1 MKKIWIKISIMTII
15 MCFLLT
21 AIMGILLVNSNRIL
35 KDNALKTLDKVL
47 RDGFDRSISWEV
59 ETAKSMLTSID
70 KLERE
75 GSINEEVAQ
84 VVSEEIIREARYGD
98 SGYFWVDKSDG
109 TNVILLG
116 KDSEG
121 KNRYNLQDKKGHYFI
136 QDIITNSKKPNGGF
150 TDYWFNKAGGEEAL
164 PKRGYSLFY
173 KKRDWVIGTGNYTD
187 DIDSQMVEYARIID
201 SKISSV
207 GRFAIISILLSF
219 IFIAL
224 ISMYLGRRLTK
235 NIKNTSEALKSISE
249 GSGDLTKKLE
259 IKTDDEVGILANAF
273 NNFNDNLRLM
283 IGNIRKSLN
292 STVDISSDL
301 IATSSETSSSV
312 VQISANSNSIE
323 KQVNSLNIK
332 VDESVKAIGKIT
344 ENINILD
351 DQVEDQTSAVEESS
365 ASIAQMVASI
375 NSVAQ
380 NSLTKKEIVNN
391 MISTTRQGKVEME
404 STKGRVNE
412 LTDSVNEILKVTG
425 MINKIASQS
434 GLLSMN
440 ASIEAAH
447 AGDAGKGFGVV
458 ASEIRKLSDS
468 ASTFASTINT
478 TLKSNINSIEML
490 KESVNSSLI
499 YFADVE
505 KSAVETESAFDEIT
519 SAMEELSLGA
529 NEINRAVSSLHG
541 ISAMVRSNTSDMNK
555 SLVEFNLSSQG
566 LKDISSIVVNA
577 VTEINQGLNYI
588 NDAMSGLNN
597 SVNSISQDINS
608 INEQVASFVI

>member
-1 MKKIWIKISIMTII
+1 MKKIWIKISVMTII
-15 MCFLLT
+15 VCFLLT
-21 AIMGILLVNSNRIL
+21 IIMGTLLMNSNRSL
-35 KDNALKTLDKVL
+35 KENALTTLDKVL
-47 RDGFDRSISWEV
+47 RDGFDRSITWEV
-59 ETAKSMLTSID
+59 ETVKSMLTSIET
-70 KLERE
+70 LEKE
-75 GSINEEVAQ
+75 GIITKEVAGT
-84 VVSEEIIREARYGD
+84 VSEHIIREARYGD

-109 TNVILLG
+109 TNVVLLG

-121 KNRYNLQDKKGHYFI
+121 KNRYNLQDKKGNYLI
-136 QDIITNSKKPNGGF
+136 RDIIENSKNPNGGF
-150 TDYWFNKAGGEEAL
+150 TDYWFNKAGGDEAL
-164 PKRGYSLFY
+164 PKRGYSLYY
-173 KKRDWVIGTGNYTD
+173 KKRDWIIGTGNYTD
-187 DIDSQMVEYARIID
+187 DIDIQMVEYARIID
-201 SKISSV
+201 QKISSV
-207 GRFAIISILLSF
+207 GRFAILSIVLSF
-219 IFIAL
+219 IFIVL
-224 ISMYLGRRLTK
+224 VSMYLGKRLTK
-235 NIKNTSEALKSISE
+235 NIKHTSEALKSISE
-249 GSGDLTKKLE
+249 GNGDLTKKLE
-259 IKTDDEVGILANAF
+259 IKTNDEIGTLAHAF
-273 NNFNDNLRLM
+273 NNFSDNLRLM
-283 IGNIRKSLN
+283 IVNIKQSLS
-292 STVDISSDL
+292 STVNISSDL
-301 IATSSETSSSV
+301 ITTSSETSSSV

-323 KQVNSLNIK
+323 KQVNSLNLK

-351 DQVEDQTSAVEESS
+351 NQVEDQNSAVEESS

-391 MISTTRQGKVEME
+391 MITITRQGKVEME

-468 ASTFASTINT
+468 ASTFASTINS

-505 KSAVETESAFDEIT
+505 KSAMETESAFDEIT

-555 SLVEFNLSSQG
+555 SIVEFNYSSQG
-566 LKDISSIVVNA
+566 LKDISSVVVNA

-588 NDAMSGLNN
+588 NDAMSTLNN
-597 SVNSISQDINS
+597 SVNSISEDIS
-608 INEQVASFVI
+608 CINAQVDSFII